1 MLHIVCSLDTTLHIA
16 EWEEFDLSALD
27 FLRISILGLRPSYPR
42 KGTPVIVRRSG
53 SLLSVSL

>member
-1 MLHIVCSLDTTLHIA
+1 MLHIVCSLDTTLHTA

-42 KGTPVIVRRSG
+42 KGTPVIVR
-53 SLLSVSL
+53 